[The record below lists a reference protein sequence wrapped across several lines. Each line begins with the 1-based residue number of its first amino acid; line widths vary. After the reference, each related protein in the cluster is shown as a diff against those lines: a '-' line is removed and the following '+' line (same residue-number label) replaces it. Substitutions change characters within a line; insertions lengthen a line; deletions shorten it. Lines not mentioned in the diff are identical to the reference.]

1 MSDFLFV
8 ARFLENDLMISV
20 FLKKSTLVGPHRDN
34 APQVLVLYCMLKKYN
49 PEKKYIDY
57 FLINLK

>member
-49 PEKKYIDY
+49 PGK
-57 FLINLK
+57 NT

>member
-8 ARFLENDLMISV
+8 ARFLENDLMTSV

-49 PEKKYIDY
+49 PGKNT
-57 FLINLK
+57 LIIF